1 MKYQNFS
8 SDENRHFLSSEDT
21 IFIFDCEDIKVAT
34 ASVRLITQDRSRFF
48 YSQISHLKEQN
59 GIFKSTT

>member
-34 ASVRLITQDRSRFF
+34 ASVRLITQDRSRFSF
-48 YSQISHLKEQN
+48 LFTNQSP
-59 GIFKSTT
+59 